1 MVYEDGTKKVYNKQ
15 VQAYSLSPIGIL
27 YSMHL
32 LGNFRATEEFGY
44 WHDYEITSIDRNQIR
59 NLVREY
65 SQTFPKVFGKSELFK
80 KIVGKDFESL
90 IIESFL
96 HIFEEQRTGIPHEN
110 FLLNDYVLTTF
121 YYKCRFKTI
130 HELIAEQ
137 ISLIFYIH
145 LEEAIVNT
153 LRNKID
159 EDPKFRNKDGT
170 YKHRES
176 LNQAREIWIQIMD
189 EDRELKK
196 WYDTFLKNATRAKRE
211 EYGEVYAYR
220 KEVYSH
226 WDFPS
231 NKYP

>member
-1 MVYEDGTKKVYNKQ
+1 LKKDQDLVKT
-15 VQAYSLSPIGIL
+15 LGI
-27 YSMHL
+27 
-32 LGNFRATEEFGY
+32 
-44 WHDYEITSIDRNQIR
+44 
-59 NLVREY
+59 EY
-65 SQTFPKVFGKSELFK
+65 SETLPRVFGRFELFE
-80 KIVGKDFESL
+80 KILGKGF
-90 IIESFL
+90 ESFL
-96 HIFEEQRTGIPHEN
+96 INPFMAVFDSERVVVPNAES
-110 FLLNDYVLTTF
+110 LLTDHVLTS
-121 YYKCRFKTI
+121 YEYLYSPRFNSIRDVHKF
-130 HELIAEQ
+130 IADQ

-153 LRNKID
+153 LRYKID

-176 LNQAREIWIQIMD
+176 LNQAREMWIQIMD

-196 WYDTFLKNATRAKRE
+196 WYDTFLKNVTRAKRK

-220 KEVYSH
+220 KEVYEH